1 MSEPSACS
9 PNASPTTRRRSTKSA
24 QRTACLRATG
34 PQARRRA
41 ARRLACGPVA
51 RRQAVRCAL
60 FVDLRLVVGEAFGEH
75 ALGSLMALPEL
86 RVGRQD
92 GQVSHAG
99 TRRVNVSPVQQLRPG
114 LSTWTA
120 PHPDWAP
127 DSGGPEGWEQ
137 EVRSYAYDAGDRLV
151 LLDPISPPPPVHE
164 QAAGK
169 DVIVLLTC
177 GWHARSARDLVEPLG
192 AMIRSPAGGD

>member
-1 MSEPSACS
+1 MPSQDA
-9 PNASPTTRRRSTKSA
+9 KS
-24 QRTACLRATG
+24 G
-34 PQARRRA
+34 
-41 ARRLACGPVA
+41 
-51 RRQAVRCAL
+51 
-60 FVDLRLVVGEAFGEH
+60 
-75 ALGSLMALPEL
+75 
-86 RVGRQD
+86 
-92 GQVSHAG
+92 HAG

-192 AMIRSPAGGD
+192 AMIHSPAVGDEPETLGAGKIFEVGEELPGGVIAKAGGLFPGEALLWIPEHGALVAGDVLVHREDGLKAAPDSWLPDGVNRDELRASLRPLLDLPV